1 MELNEYYDY
10 LIENLGVNEETI
22 KCVTGINGYS
32 EETLDSILYYFTGY
46 RDLEQYTEYE
56 DRETYREYYQK
67 EEDDEDGE
75 EDIEMVLW

>member
-32 EETLDSILYYFTGY
+32 EETLNDILYYFTGY
-46 RDLEQYTEYE
+46 RDLEQYLEYE

-67 EEDDEDGE
+67 EEDDED
-75 EDIEMVLW
+75 ED

>member
-22 KCVTGINGYS
+22 KCVTGINGYN
-32 EETLDSILYYFTGY
+32 EETLDSVLYYFTGY
-46 RDLEQYTEYE
+46 RDLEQYLEYE

-67 EEDDEDGE
+67 EEEDE
-75 EDIEMVLW
+75 EDEE